1 MRLHGGVIA
10 EVQHNR
16 VRVDFPDSM
25 DSSSSTPFVD
35 VKTADVAW
43 KIMQPPS
50 EGLGG
55 QTDHELVGRR
65 VRRSFE
71 GRCDVDGTV
80 NHWQVAE
87 AGDEA
92 LWHVVH
98 DGQSGDEEDLDEDE
112 VRTAVAKFDTET
124 QEEAVIERAAKG
136 RTVFEI
142 EVQPGASAAELHS
155 AVASRVEH
163 QPTGRFVEIELVDGA
178 CCGSSHFVFQL
189 PIVLRALAARGG
201 SEEGSEESTS
211 DGNGSSSDGEESEP
225 AQYVGTVP
233 PVMYGRIL
241 TELQA
246 TFHATEIQSLSLGN
260 AFILQH

>member
-1 MRLHGGVIA
+1 M
-10 EVQHNR
+10 
-16 VRVDFPDSM
+16 
-25 DSSSSTPFVD
+25 
-35 VKTADVAW
+35 
-43 KIMQPPS
+43 
-50 EGLGG
+50 
-55 QTDHELVGRR
+55 
-65 VRRSFE
+65 
-71 GRCDVDGTV
+71 
-80 NHWQVAE
+80 
-87 AGDEA
+87 
-92 LWHVVH
+92 
-98 DGQSGDEEDLDEDE
+98 
-112 VRTAVAKFDTET
+112 
-124 QEEAVIERAAKG
+124 IERAAKG

-211 DGNGSSSDGEESEP
+211 DGNGSSSDGEGSEP

-260 AFILQH
+260 ARVCLLLSCVHSPALHSPFQVTPVTARHFPPLSATIRSGFEVA